1 MTAKPVF
8 LGQGNDSTCAAVAI
22 VNACLHLGLEPPP
35 LNSLVAEMHC
45 DTGGAIGLDATVSRV
60 LGDAVRKCDDPEPL
74 FETGGILTIMHPIFN
89 LHSCLCVIDGYYD
102 DGSTRY
108 TLINSWLGPLVC
120 RNIGRA
126 DIEKFLPSRANCK
139 MWAFA

>member
-45 DTGGAIGLDATVSRV
+45 DTGGAIGLDTTVLRV
-60 LGDAVRKCDDPEPL
+60 LGPAVRKCDDPEPL
-74 FETGGILTIMHPIFN
+74 FEAGGILTIMHPIFN
-89 LHSCLCVIDGYYD
+89 LHTLLCVLDGRFD
-102 DGSTRY
+102 GGSTRY

-120 RNIGRA
+120 RNIGRG
-126 DIEKFLPSRANCK
+126 DIEQFLPNRANRK